1 MNQTPEILPNR
12 LPVVP
17 LVGAVPKD
25 GPSAGV
31 ALTTALVSVLT
42 GVPVRGDVAMTG
54 EVTLRGR
61 VLLVGGVREKV
72 MAAHRVGMTTIIL
85 PRRNERDLA
94 ELPVSIRDEGG
105 VRPRRRRGR
114 GSDRQPSR
122 RGIAAEGR
130 LN

>member
-1 MNQTPEILPNR
+1 MNQTPEILPDR
-12 LPVVP
+12 LLLVP
-17 LVGAVPKD
+17 LIEAVPKD

-61 VLLVGGVREKV
+61 MLQVGGVREKV
-72 MAAHRVGMTTIIL
+72 MAAHRMGMTTIIL

-94 ELPVSIRDEGG
+94 ELPVSLRKEVEFVLVDALAEALTASL
-105 VRPRRRRGR
+105 VVAESQRK
-114 GSDRQPSR
+114 
-122 RGIAAEGR
+122 AA
-130 LN
+130 

>member
-1 MNQTPEILPNR
+1 MNQTPEILPDR

-17 LVGAVPKD
+17 LIEAVPKD

-61 VLLVGGVREKV
+61 MLQVGGVREKV
-72 MAAHRVGMTTIIL
+72 MAAHRMGMTTIIL

-94 ELPVSIRDEGG
+94 ELPVSLRKEVEFVLVDALAEALTASL
-105 VRPRRRRGR
+105 VVAESQRK
-114 GSDRQPSR
+114 
-122 RGIAAEGR
+122 AA
-130 LN
+130 